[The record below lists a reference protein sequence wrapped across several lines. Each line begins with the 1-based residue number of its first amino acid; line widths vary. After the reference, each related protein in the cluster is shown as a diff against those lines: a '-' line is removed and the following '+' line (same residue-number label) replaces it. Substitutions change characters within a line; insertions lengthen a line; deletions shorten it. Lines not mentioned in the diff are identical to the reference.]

1 MPVAGR
7 NAFACPLALPV
18 FARRTTSLKRRTRF
32 DYLAKKEEIVM
43 RLGKAHTSALAIAIA
58 QVGAFAQGASPCPRF
73 PVGSSITAPQDLLS
87 QNGVLQVTFTYQTTV
102 DQNGNTLY
110 CFTTASGVE
119 SPTLYVQPGG

>member
-1 MPVAGR
+1 
-7 NAFACPLALPV
+7 
-18 FARRTTSLKRRTRF
+18 
-32 DYLAKKEEIVM
+32 M

-102 DQNGNTLY
+102 DQIINPTNNVPA
-110 CFTTASGVE
+110 TASSSAMAKMAATRRSSQYSSRRIQRIAIRPAGAFRDKPDTPHPSE
-119 SPTLYVQPGG
+119 TAAPASE